1 MCATSWRCFLSSLE
15 KRGTRLRSST
25 FASLPSRIGRTYRLP
40 GPWLRLLGGRRS
52 GDFRRGGGP
61 GGPVARVLGGLA
73 VCVPVLCRRR
83 AACGDGWVAAVGGLD
98 SGGVLV
104 GARDGGGGVGLAV
117 VAIAG
122 VARRGGRA
130 VLCGAGRDGAGCDR
144 DGAGGSVALSL
155 NKLKRLGDAGLVELF
170 EEDRKLWT
178 AMAKDAYS
186 YTRKFVGSEVRP
198 DDVVPTL
205 VPALEVSDRL
215 RTYLASR
222 KLTQNY
228 WYVWFAELLVDRLW
242 PDLHS

>member
-1 MCATSWRCFLSSLE
+1 M
-15 KRGTRLRSST
+15 
-25 FASLPSRIGRTYRLP
+25 
-40 GPWLRLLGGRRS
+40 
-52 GDFRRGGGP
+52 
-61 GGPVARVLGGLA
+61 
-73 VCVPVLCRRR
+73 
-83 AACGDGWVAAVGGLD
+83 
-98 SGGVLV
+98 
-104 GARDGGGGVGLAV
+104 
-117 VAIAG
+117 
-122 VARRGGRA
+122 
-130 VLCGAGRDGAGCDR
+130 
-144 DGAGGSVALSL
+144 ALSL

-186 YTRKFVGSEVRP
+186 YTRKFVGPEVRP